1 LGTLVI
7 KSSKKMKNAG
17 IIGAA
22 GYTGGEL
29 IRLLLKH
36 PFINLQCVQSTSQAG
51 LKVTSKFKD
60 LIGETDLVFSEKI
73 DEKVDVLFLCLAHGD
88 SKKWLQSQKLP
99 SSMRIIDLSQ
109 DYRLGGNYAGRDF
122 VYGLPEANRNAL
134 KSAELIANPGCF
146 ATGIQL
152 SLLPLAA
159 QNFVNQVFT
168 TGVTGSTGAGQG
180 LSETSHFSWRHAN
193 VSAYKTLNHQ
203 HLHEIKM
210 TLEKSGATN
219 PQINFVPWRG
229 DFPRGIFLSS
239 TLACDL
245 SQNEVFEL
253 YENYYE
259 KHPFTHPI
267 RAMIDLKMVVNSNKC
282 VIFPEKVGD
291 FLVVHTA
298 LDNLLKGA
306 VGQAVQ
312 NMNLMFGWEETCGLG
327 LKGSVF

>member
-1 LGTLVI
+1 MI
-7 KSSKKMKNAG
+7 NAG
-17 IIGAA
+17 IVGSA

-36 PFINLQCVQSTSQAG
+36 PKINLQIVQSTSQAG

-73 DEKVDVLFLCLAHGD
+73 EETIDILFLCLAHGD
-88 SKKWLQSQKLP
+88 SKKWLESQSLP
-99 SSMRIIDLSQ
+99 TSMRIIDLSQ
-109 DYRLGGNYAGRDF
+109 DYRLGGQYAGNEF
-122 VYGLPEANRNAL
+122 VYGLPEANKTAI
-134 KSAELIANPGCF
+134 KSAKMIANPGCF

-152 SLLPLAA
+152 SLLPLAT
-159 QNFVNQVFT
+159 QNLVNQVFT
-168 TGVTGSTGAGQG
+168 TGVTGATGAGQG
-180 LSETSHFSWRHAN
+180 LTEFSHFSWRHAN
-193 VSAYKTLNHQ
+193 ISAYKTLNHQ
-203 HLHEIKM
+203 HLQEIKL
-210 TLEKSGATN
+210 TLTKNGSTN

-245 SQNEVFEL
+245 SQNEVFEI
-253 YENYYE
+253 YENYY
-259 KHPFTHPI
+259 KNHPFTHSI
-267 RAMIDLKMVVNSNKC
+267 REMIDLKMVVNTNKC

-312 NMNLMFGWEETCGLG
+312 NMNLMFGWDETSGLG
-327 LKGSVF
+327 LKASVF